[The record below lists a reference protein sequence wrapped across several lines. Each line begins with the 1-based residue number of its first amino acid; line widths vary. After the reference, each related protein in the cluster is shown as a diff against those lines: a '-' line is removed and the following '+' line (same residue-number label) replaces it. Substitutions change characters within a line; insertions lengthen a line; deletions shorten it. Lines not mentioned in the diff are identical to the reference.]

1 MAKQTKLMNKKLI
14 ISGVD
19 ITHSRLVEL
28 TKLADQARPF
38 YNWVEARFQK
48 TLSRKSSL
56 DEILRTASKDEIHQ
70 AILACYSATG
80 EKNVP
85 FLFDG
90 VGRSYP
96 HAKACYYLFSW
107 LIRDAPQQR
116 LSPLIQRITKASKKR
131 KIEAE
136 VEALAEL
143 FFNYRGNVKT
153 FEWKAIREVLID
165 RLEGSRRSIKGHEK
179 EAIVRIAVLASIQ
192 TFFEKNGNYG
202 VYSRVELL
210 DKEVMIGNETYDVT
224 VNLID
229 GHGQPVQRILIPIK
243 TRETEGGGHAHL
255 FTRDIKSAMNT
266 AKFDNANDYLVAVI
280 VAKNWSER
288 EKGNIRKMVDHAAI
302 FDLSPN
308 EFTEFGDDEQE
319 KLNAFI
325 ESLLNGRI
333 TPKPMP

>member
-1 MAKQTKLMNKKLI
+1 MNKKLI

-28 TKLADQARPF
+28 TKLADQAKPF
-38 YNWVEARFQK
+38 YDWIEARFQK
-48 TLSRKSSL
+48 ILSRKTSL
-56 DEILRTASKDEIHQ
+56 DEILRTASKDEIHKV
-70 AILACYSATG
+70 IVACYSSTD

-96 HAKACYYLFSW
+96 HTKACYYMFSW

-116 LSPLIQRITKASKKR
+116 LSPLIQRITKATKKS

-136 VEALAEL
+136 TEALAEL
-143 FFNYRGNVKT
+143 FFKYRMNVKT

-179 EAIVRIAVLASIQ
+179 EAIVRTAVLVSIQ
-192 TFFEKNGNYG
+192 TFFERNGNYG
-202 VYSRVELL
+202 IYSRVELI
-210 DKEVMIGNETYDVT
+210 DKQVMIGNETYDVS
-224 VNLID
+224 VNLFD
-229 GHGQPVQRILIPIK
+229 GHGQPTQRILIPIK

-266 AKFDNANDYLVAVI
+266 AKFDNADDYLIVVI
-280 VAKNWSER
+280 VARNWSER
-288 EKGNIRKMVDHAAI
+288 EKENIRKMVDHAVI

-308 EFTEFGDDEQE
+308 EFIEFGDDEQE
-319 KLNAFI
+319 RLNVFV
-325 ESLLNGRI
+325 ESLLNGKA
-333 TPKPMP
+333 TPKTIS

>member
-1 MAKQTKLMNKKLI
+1 MTKKLV
-14 ISGVD
+14 ISGID

-28 TKLADQARPF
+28 TKLADQAKPF
-38 YNWVEARFQK
+38 YSWIELRFQK
-48 TLSRKSSL
+48 TLSRKISL
-56 DEILRTASKDEIHQ
+56 DEILRTASKHEIHQ
-70 AILACYSATG
+70 GILACYYATS
-80 EKNVP
+80 EKSVP

-96 HAKACYYLFSW
+96 HTKACYYMFSW

-116 LSPLIQRITKASKKR
+116 LSPLIQRITKISKKS
-131 KIEAE
+131 KIEVE
-136 VEALAEL
+136 VDALAEL
-143 FFNYRGNVKT
+143 FFKYRDNVKT

-179 EAIVRIAVLASIQ
+179 ETIVRTAVLVSLQ

-202 VYSRVELL
+202 VYSRVELI
-210 DKEVMIGNETYDVT
+210 DKQVMIGNETYDVS

-229 GHGQPVQRILIPIK
+229 GNGQRAQRILIPIK

-266 AKFDNANDYLVAVI
+266 AKFDNANDYLIVVI
-280 VAKNWSER
+280 VARNWSER
-288 EKGNIRKMVDHAAI
+288 EKENIRKMVDHAAI

-308 EFTEFGDDEQE
+308 EFVEFSDEEQT
-319 KLNAFI
+319 KLDVFI
-325 ESLLNGRI
+325 SSLLNGKT
-333 TPKPMP
+333 TPKPLPEREG

>member
-1 MAKQTKLMNKKLI
+1 MTKKLI
-14 ISGVD
+14 VSGID

-28 TKLADQARPF
+28 TKLADQAKPF
-38 YNWVEARFQK
+38 YNWIESRFQK
-48 TLSRKSSL
+48 MLSRKASL
-56 DEILRTASKDEIHQ
+56 DEILRTASKAEIHQ
-70 AILACYSATG
+70 SILACYSVTG

-96 HAKACYYLFSW
+96 HSKACYYMFSW

-116 LSPLIQRITKASKKR
+116 LSPLIQRISKTSKKN
-131 KIEAE
+131 KTE
-136 VEALAEL
+136 VEADALTEL
-143 FFNYRGNVKT
+143 FFKYRDNVKT

-179 EAIVRIAVLASIQ
+179 ETIVRTAILVSLQ

-202 VYSRVELL
+202 MYSRVELI
-210 DKEVMIGNETYDVT
+210 DKQVMIGNETYDVS

-229 GHGQPVQRILIPIK
+229 GDGQATQRILIPIK

-266 AKFDNANDYLVAVI
+266 AKFDNANDFLIVVI

-288 EKGNIRKMVDHAAI
+288 EKENIRNMVDHAAI

-308 EFTEFGDDEQE
+308 EFTEFGDEEQSN
-319 KLNAFI
+319 LDMFI
-325 ESLLNGRI
+325 SLLLNGKI
-333 TPKPMP
+333 IPKPLPEREG